1 MPISCA
7 ETAPVGT
14 AATEIVMTETEIA
27 LTDLIAGGKIGTE
40 AQTDPVRPSPNAA
53 SAVKTK
59 SAEVT
64 VADLRILYA
73 ACPA

>member
-14 AATEIVMTETEIA
+14 VATEIVMTETEIA

-40 AQTDPVRPSPNAA
+40 A
-53 SAVKTK
+53 
-59 SAEVT
+59 
-64 VADLRILYA
+64 
-73 ACPA
+73 